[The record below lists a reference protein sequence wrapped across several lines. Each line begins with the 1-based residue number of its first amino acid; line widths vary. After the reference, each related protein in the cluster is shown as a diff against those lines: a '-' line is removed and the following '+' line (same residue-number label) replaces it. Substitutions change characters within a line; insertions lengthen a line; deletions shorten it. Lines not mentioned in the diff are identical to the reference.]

1 MTKKDLVK
9 LIRAV
14 IKSEVKKMVQTEM
27 NEVMN
32 LLEQQK
38 SNQQMSL
45 TEAVKSNDEAP
56 WPDMGNYNTG
66 MRSHF
71 AAMNGGIRSQTDLNN
86 RPVDTSKLDPSIAK
100 ALTRDYRD
108 LVKRF

>member
-14 IKSEVKKMVQTEM
+14 VKSEAKKIVQTEL
-27 NEVMN
+27 NEAMN

-38 SNQQMSL
+38 SKKHMSL
-45 TEAVKSNDEAP
+45 TEAVKSTEEP
-56 WPDMGNYNTG
+56 WPTMGDYKSN
-66 MRSHF
+66 MRGVMAS
-71 AAMNGGIRSQTDLNN
+71 MNGGMPSTDINN
-86 RPVDTSKLDPSIAK
+86 RPVDVSRLPKDVSK

>member
-14 IKSEVKKMVQTEM
+14 VKSEAKKIVQTEL
-27 NEVMN
+27 NEAMN

-38 SNQQMSL
+38 SSQQMSL
-45 TEAVKSNDEAP
+45 TEAAKSTEEAP
-56 WPDMGNYNTG
+56 WPDMGNYNSS
-66 MRSHF
+66 MRAQF
-71 AAMNGGIRSQTDLNN
+71 AAMNGVSPQTDINN
-86 RPVDTSKLDPSIAK
+86 RPVDTSKLVPSVK
-100 ALTRDYRD
+100 TALTRDYRD

>member
-14 IKSEVKKMVQTEM
+14 VKSEAKKIVQTEL
-27 NEVMN
+27 NEAMN

-38 SNQQMSL
+38 SSQQMSL
-45 TEAVKSNDEAP
+45 TEAAKTTEDAP

-66 MRSHF
+66 MRAQF
-71 AAMNGGIRSQTDLNN
+71 AAMNGATPQTDINN
-86 RPVDTSKLDPSIAK
+86 KPVDTSRLNPDLTK